1 MALVLPTLAAGMAAL
16 VGANAKG
23 ADVPAPQGG
32 GADPLVT
39 SSNIALV
46 SDCQE
51 RSSIAACDAADSE
64 GSRPHFQVTAELSLV
79 SDFRRGGVTQSD
91 NDPAL
96 QGRIDI
102 KHHSGWSAG
111 AFASSING
119 RRGSNAQVT
128 LFGARRFDIGEAQLT
143 LGASELIFIG
153 GDAEPFAIAQASFS
167 YPIGPVDLTL
177 SVSYAPPQAALD
189 EYGLNFTLRARTPL
203 GRINDA
209 PLTAAISIGRSEG
222 EFAAGA
228 ETKLDWSLGL
238 TTEFADTEVG
248 IAYVDNDLD
257 DDRGDAGLIFSF
269 ARRF

>member
-1 MALVLPTLAAGMAAL
+1 MAAL

-23 ADVPAPQGG
+23 ADVPAPQSGV
-32 GADPLVT
+32 ADPLVT
-39 SSNIALV
+39 SSNITIV

-51 RSSIAACDAADSE
+51 PSSVAACDSGLEHADSE
-64 GSRPHFQVTAELSLV
+64 GSRPHFQVTAELALV
-79 SDFRRGGVTQSD
+79 SDFRRGGLTQPD
-91 NDPAL
+91 NAPAL
-96 QGRIDI
+96 QGRVDI

-119 RRGSNAQVT
+119 RRGSNVQVS
-128 LFGARRFDIGEAQLT
+128 LFGARRFDVGEAQLT

-153 GDAEPFAIAQASFS
+153 GDAEPFAIAQASVS
-167 YPIGPVDLTL
+167 HPIGPIDITL
-177 SVSYAPPQAALD
+177 SVSYAPPQTALD
-189 EYGLNFTLRARTPL
+189 EYGLNLTLRARTPL
-203 GRINDA
+203 GRISDA

-257 DDRGDAGLIFSF
+257 DDRGDAGLVFSF